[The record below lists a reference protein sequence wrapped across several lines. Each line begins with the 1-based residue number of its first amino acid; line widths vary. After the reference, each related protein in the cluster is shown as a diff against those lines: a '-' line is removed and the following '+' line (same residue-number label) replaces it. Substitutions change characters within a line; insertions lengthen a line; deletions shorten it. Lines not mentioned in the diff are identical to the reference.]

1 MTSQSLQATVL
12 ISAAALMGSGWG
24 LARLHSSRTPEESG
38 VKTQTELHLKGKWQV
53 PETVP
58 VIDPLIELDVP
69 LNSWVAQG
77 QLIGMT
83 RTGARPDPSIEQ
95 EARLR
100 LSEAND
106 AVAEAR
112 REVQALDGEVAGT
125 DAVAS
130 DAESR
135 LVQAENAAVA
145 TESVAPERNQLY
157 RSGLADSLT
166 HDKELQ
172 RRQAAEEQ
180 AQKLQEQAV
189 VPGSNDA
196 DLKAARSGAREKL
209 RAALEEQQAAQSAL
223 ANITRAAGIVPVQ
236 APAEGFLVIR
246 DENSGTYEIALSA
259 RPRVAATVAEAERAL
274 VQRGQTAT
282 ISCAAQPGV
291 AFHAKVESV
300 GNAQEDDEGHT
311 VFPVTLVV
319 TDPGARLP
327 DDTSVTASFGG

>member
-24 LARLHSSRTPEESG
+24 LARFHSSRTPEESA
-38 VKTQTELHLKGKWQV
+38 VTTHTQLRLKGKWQA

-83 RTGARPDPSIEQ
+83 RTGARPDPSVEQ

-112 REVQALDGEVAGT
+112 RQVQALDSEVADT
-125 DAVAS
+125 DAVAG

-145 TESVAPERNQLY
+145 KESVAPERNQLY
-157 RSGLADSLT
+157 NSGLEDSLT
-166 HDKELQ
+166 HDKDMQ
-172 RRQAAEEQ
+172 RQQAAEEQ
-180 AQKLQEQAV
+180 MQKLQERAV
-189 VPGSNDA
+189 VPGSDTGN
-196 DLKAARSGAREKL
+196 LKSARSEAREKL
-209 RAALEEQQAAQSAL
+209 RAALEEQRAAQSAL
-223 ANITRAAGIVPVQ
+223 ANITRSAGVVPVQ
-236 APAEGFLVIR
+236 APTEGFLVIR
-246 DENSGTYEIALSA
+246 DENSGAYEIALNA
-259 RPRVAATVAEAERAL
+259 RPRVAATVAEASRTL
-274 VQRGQTAT
+274 VQRDQPAT
-282 ISCAAQPGV
+282 IRCEAQPGV
-291 AFHAKVESV
+291 VFHAKVESV
-300 GNAQEDDEGHT
+300 GKAQEDDEGHT

-327 DDTSVTASFGG
+327 DDTRVTASFGS